1 MAAARWSAWDV
12 WWVALSGLSASSG
25 LLWQALGEPLGALR
39 WWQWV
44 SVRRSAMLAA
54 GRLMAAMLMAATRLH
69 LAPGIPVA
77 LSLAC
82 SHQ

>member
-1 MAAARWSAWDV
+1 
-12 WWVALSGLSASSG
+12 VALLELVASSE
-25 LLWQALGEPLGALR
+25 LLWQAPEEPSAALE
-39 WWQWV
+39 WWRSV
-44 SVRRSAMLAA
+44 SVRQSAMLAA
-54 GRLMAAMLMAATRLH
+54 GRLMAATLMAATRLH

>member
-1 MAAARWSAWDV
+1 
-12 WWVALSGLSASSG
+12 
-25 LLWQALGEPLGALR
+25 
-39 WWQWV
+39 
-44 SVRRSAMLAA
+44 MLAA
-54 GRLMAAMLMAATRLH
+54 GRLMAATLMAAMLMAATRLH